1 MFQSSYPEV
10 NISNNSHNTDDG
22 GSLKEVSL
30 QVLLM
35 EMFFRTA
42 ILMKAHILWK
52 EWCDRDLHLYLQN
65 KKTKK
70 TNKLFSQLLITTQ
83 FRDQYLTKRIANKQD
98 VHS

>member
-42 ILMKAHILWK
+42 ILIKAHILWK

-65 KKTKK
+65 QKTKK
-70 TNKLFSQLLITTQ
+70 KKKTIQS
-83 FRDQYLTKRIANKQD
+83 IAYND
-98 VHS
+98 TISRSIFN

>member
-42 ILMKAHILWK
+42 ILIKAHILWK

-65 KKTKK
+65 QKTKK
-70 TNKLFSQLLITTQ
+70 
-83 FRDQYLTKRIANKQD
+83 NKQTIQSIAYND
-98 VHS
+98 TISRSIFN